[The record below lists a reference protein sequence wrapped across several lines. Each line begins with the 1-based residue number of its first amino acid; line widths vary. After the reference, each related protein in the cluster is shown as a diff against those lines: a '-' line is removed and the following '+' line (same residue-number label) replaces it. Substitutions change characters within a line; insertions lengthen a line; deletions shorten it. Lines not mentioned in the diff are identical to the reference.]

1 MRVLMIG
8 WFADARNSGGMEVHI
23 REVCRNLSYKGHPV
37 ELVMPGAAQKSMD
50 AIGVKMHYVSCKI
63 ACNSLGGVIKS
74 VRNFNKKIIAEFK
87 KSKASFDVIHSHD
100 WLGVEAA
107 GILAKKSGK
116 PWVHTV
122 HSLEHIRATEDTKS
136 EISKIEKQGML
147 GCDKLIT
154 VSNLMKK
161 EIIKKYKIPP
171 EKISVIHNYAGV
183 SGIRLH
189 REPGASRTI
198 LYIGRL
204 AFQKG
209 IEHLMLAFQKILK
222 DFPSARLIIAG
233 DGNLKDG
240 LKSLALS
247 LGTEKSVS
255 FEGFVD
261 EERLK
266 ELYCNATLFVSPSVF
281 EPFGITVLDAVKFGV
296 PVIATKNT
304 GCLELFSDGNIA
316 VAEPEN
322 SGDIAEKI
330 IRLLKNKNEQGKMS
344 ESAKKDLEK
353 ADDWRMIAEKT
364 AQVYVSF
371 QKN

>member
-8 WFADARNSGGMEVHI
+8 WFADKRNSGGMEVHI
-23 REVCRNLSYKGHPV
+23 REVCRNLSSEGHSV
-37 ELVMPGAAQKSMD
+37 ELVMPGAAQKPMD
-50 AIGVKMHYVSCKI
+50 ETGAKMHYVSCKI

-116 PWVHTV
+116 PWIHTV

-189 REPGASRTI
+189 REPGTSRTI

-209 IEHLMLAFQKILK
+209 IEHLVLAHEKVLK
-222 DFPSARLIIAG
+222 EIPSAKLVIAG
-233 DGNLKDG
+233 GGNLKEG
-240 LKSLALS
+240 LKSLAAS
-247 LGTEKSVS
+247 YGIGKSIL
-255 FEGFVD
+255 FKGFVR
-261 EERLK
+261 EN
-266 ELYCNATLFVSPSVF
+266 ELIGLYRSATLFVSPSVF

-316 VAEPEN
+316 VAESEN

-330 IRLLKNKNEQGKMS
+330 IRLLEDKAERLKMA

-364 AQVYVSF
+364 AEVYGA
-371 QKN
+371 QL